1 MNIIG
6 FQWNPVWQDTQANL
20 QALNS
25 ALESLFEKTDSD
37 IDVVVLP
44 EVFLSGFS
52 MQPSLFAEELGGPSI
67 QSLKSYAQLYKCY
80 LIAGVAIQANEQV
93 FNSALVISPLGG
105 LLANYQ
111 KQKLFAYADEHKSYK
126 AGKIPAVFKINEIN
140 CAVFVC
146 YDLRFPEL
154 FRQVA
159 KDIEVIFVIASWPE
173 SRQSHWEA
181 LLKARAIENQCFIV
195 GVNRIGTDGNNRQ
208 YAGGSMII
216 SPLGEQLAYGG
227 KTDQQI
233 NAIIE
238 PEQTL
243 QVRQQFPFLVDM

>member
-1 MNIIG
+1 MNIVG
-6 FQWNPVWQDTQANL
+6 LQWNPVWQDTQANL

-25 ALESLFEKTDSD
+25 VLVSLFEKTDSD

-52 MQPSLFAEELGGPSI
+52 MQPSLFAEELGGAAI
-67 QSLKSYAQLYKCY
+67 QTLKSYAQLYNCY
-80 LIAGVAIQANEQV
+80 LIAGVATQANEQV
-93 FNSALVISPLGG
+93 FNSALVISPLGE

-111 KQKLFAYADEHKSYK
+111 KQKLFSYADEDKSYE
-126 AGKIPAVFKINEIN
+126 AGKTPVIFKINETN
-140 CAVFVC
+140 CAIFVC

-159 KDIEVIFVIASWPE
+159 KDVEVMFVIASWPE
-173 SRQSHWEA
+173 SRQNHWEA
-181 LLKARAIENQCFIV
+181 LLKVRAIENQCFIV
-195 GVNRIGTDGNNRQ
+195 GVNRIGTDGNNWQ
-208 YAGGSMII
+208 YAGGSMIV

-238 PEQTL
+238 PEETL
-243 QVRQQFPFLVDM
+243 QVRQQFPFLADM